1 MDKLTFKQYLSS
13 KEKLREAIKNT
24 PVRKAEYIM
33 RKYCKLPVGESKEDK
48 QYIALKP
55 KHKLVVEWNHR
66 ELDNPDLVSIC
77 FENVDEVPNEEEFK
91 SFWSDE
97 RFKKWLLR
105 NTREL

>member
-1 MDKLTFKQYLSS
+1 MEKLTFKQYLKS
-13 KEKLREAIKNT
+13 KEQLREALKLT
-24 PVRKAEYIM
+24 PVRKAEYVM

-48 QYIALKP
+48 RYVALKP
-55 KHKLVVEWNHR
+55 KHKLIVEWNYR
-66 ELDNPDLVSIC
+66 DFDNPDLVSIC
-77 FENVDEVPNEEEFK
+77 FEDVDGVNNGEEFS

>member
-1 MDKLTFKQYLSS
+1 MEKLTFKEYLAS
-13 KEKLREAIKNT
+13 KEKLREAVKNT

-33 RKYCKLPVGESKEDK
+33 RKYCKLPVGSSKDDK

-66 ELDNPDLVSIC
+66 ELDNPDLMSIC
-77 FENVDEVPNEEEFK
+77 FENVEGVDGEEEFK

-97 RFKKWLLR
+97 RFKKWLQR

>member
-1 MDKLTFKQYLSS
+1 MEKLTFKQYLDS

-24 PVRKAEYIM
+24 PVRKAEYLM

-55 KHKLVVEWNHR
+55 KHKLVVEWMHNDL
-66 ELDNPDLVSIC
+66 ENPDLVSIC
-77 FENVDEVPNEEEFK
+77 FEGVDDVDETEEFQ